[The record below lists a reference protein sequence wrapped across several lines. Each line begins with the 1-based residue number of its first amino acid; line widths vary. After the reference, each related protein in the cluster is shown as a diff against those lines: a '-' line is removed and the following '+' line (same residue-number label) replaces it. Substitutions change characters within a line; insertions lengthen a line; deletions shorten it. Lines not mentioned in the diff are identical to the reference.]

1 MLTDLY
7 MHGMKIH
14 EVSQG
19 VGTSNMKNTTIT
31 RKETFNC
38 RDQRLS
44 KKKPTV
50 TLNLYIAE

>member
-1 MLTDLY
+1 MRFPKEL
-7 MHGMKIH
+7 
-14 EVSQG
+14 
-19 VGTSNMKNTTIT
+19 GTGNMKNTTIT
-31 RKETFNC
+31 SKETFNC